1 MANDSLGELLYEYT
15 VKITGVTEYGASL
28 QAILAGETPPP
39 PSGLRV
45 DFAFEGPVTGRL
57 AGAVRGV
64 DYANLRAD
72 GRGELDIKATI
83 TTSDGEMIALA
94 ADGVII
100 PQPGSPVALLRE
112 NVKLTTASATYSWVN
127 PLQIWGIG
135 TVDLA
140 AGEIDIRG
148 YLPQ

>member
-1 MANDSLGELLYEYT
+1 MTNDSLGEQLYEYT
-15 VKITGVTEYGASL
+15 LKITGVTEYGASL
-28 QAILAGETPPP
+28 QAVLAGEAPPP

-45 DFAFEGPVTGRL
+45 DIAFEGTATGRL

-72 GRGELDIKATI
+72 GRGELDIKAAI
-83 TTSDGEMIALA
+83 TTSDGEMIALV

-100 PQPGSPVALLRE
+100 PHPGSPVALLRE
-112 NVKLTTASATYSWVN
+112 NVKLTTASAAYSWVN

-140 AGEIDIRG
+140 AGEIKVRA
-148 YLPQ
+148 YVPQ

>member
-1 MANDSLGELLYEYT
+1 MTNDSLGEQLYEAT
-15 VKITGVTEYGASL
+15 VKFTDITEYGASL

-45 DFAFEGPVTGRL
+45 DVAFEGTATGRL
-57 AGAVRGV
+57 AGALRGV

-72 GRGELDIKATI
+72 GRTELDIKAEI

-100 PQPGSPVALLRE
+100 PQPESPVGLLRE
-112 NVKLTTASATYSWVN
+112 NVKLTTASAAYSWVN

-135 TVDLA
+135 TVDYA
-140 AGEIDIRG
+140 AGEVKIRA
-148 YLPQ
+148 YVPQ